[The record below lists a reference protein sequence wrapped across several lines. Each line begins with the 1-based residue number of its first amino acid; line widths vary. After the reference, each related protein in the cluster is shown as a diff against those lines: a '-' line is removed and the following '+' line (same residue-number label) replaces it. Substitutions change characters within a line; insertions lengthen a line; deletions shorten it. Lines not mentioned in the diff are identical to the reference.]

1 MQTASKKVINGWAMY
16 DWANSVY
23 SLVITSS
30 IFPAYFGSVTAA
42 IIASGKQVTYLGK
55 VYNEPSALYDYAV
68 AFSFLLVAVFSPLLS
83 SIADS
88 FGNKKRFMQFFCYL
102 GSLSCCAMYW
112 FEPDNPQLGI
122 TLFILASIGFGGSIV
137 FYNAYLPEIAIEK
150 DQDKVSAKGFALG
163 YIGSVLLL
171 LVCMIMVTKPELFGI
186 ATSKKAI
193 QISFLLTG
201 LWWMGFA
208 QFTFAVLPKTIPNP
222 VSQSHNFFTKG
233 YAELKKVFNEAKQQP
248 ILWRF
253 LLAFFFLGMGVETVM
268 YSAALFAKEQI
279 FPDTGNKETDA
290 ANSGKLMATILIIQV
305 VAIGGSYLFSYLSG
319 KIGNIKVLMLGVLV
333 WAGICAWAYF
343 VYTQMEFYCLAGT
356 VGLVM
361 GGIQSL
367 SRSTYSKLM
376 PPTKDTASY
385 FSFYDV
391 CDKVSTVI
399 GMLTFGLVTEFLHGM
414 RNAVLFLMVFF
425 IIAFVIFIFTLKKQ
439 RQARLQL
446 I

>member
-30 IFPAYFGSVTAA
+30 IFPAYYEGVT
-42 IIASGKQVTYLGK
+42 SGKRIVFLGR
-55 VYNEPSALYDYAV
+55 VFDQPSALYDYAV
-68 AFSFLLVAVFSPLLS
+68 AFSFLAVALLSPLLS
-83 SIADS
+83 SIADA
-88 FGNKKRFMQFFCYL
+88 FGNKKRFMQFFCYM
-102 GSLSCCAMYW
+102 GSISCCAMYW
-112 FEPDNPQLGI
+112 FQPDNPQLGI
-122 TLFILASIGFGGSIV
+122 VLFILASIGFGASIV
-137 FYNAYLPEIAIEK
+137 FYNAYLPEIAAVK
-150 DQDKVSAKGFALG
+150 DQDNVSAKGFALG

-171 LVCMIMVTKPELFGI
+171 LICLMMVTRPAMFGI
-186 ATSKKAI
+186 ADSTKAS

-201 LWWMGFA
+201 IWWMGFA
-208 QFTFAVLPKTIPNP
+208 QITFAVLPKSKPSP
-222 VSQSHNFFTKG
+222 VSKSHNAFTKG
-233 YAELKKVFNEAKQQP
+233 YAELRKVWNELKHQST
-248 ILWRF
+248 LKRF

-268 YSAALFAKEQI
+268 YSAALFAKQQI
-279 FPDTGNKETDA
+279 FPNTGNKETDA
-290 ANSGKLMATILIIQV
+290 ANGGKLILTILIIQI
-305 VAIGGSYLFSYLSG
+305 VAIGGSYLFSFFST
-319 KIGNIKVLMLGVLV
+319 KIGNLRVLLIGVLI

-343 VYTQMEFYCLAGT
+343 VYTEIEFYCLAGT

-399 GMLTFGLVTEFLHGM
+399 GMTTFGLVTEELGGM
-414 RNAVLFLMVFF
+414 RNAVLFLMTYFIISFF
-425 IIAFVIFIFTLKKQ
+425 IFLYTLIRQPKLQIA
-439 RQARLQL
+439 
-446 I
+446 

>member
-30 IFPAYFGSVTAA
+30 IFPAYYASVTA
-42 IIASGKQVTYLGK
+42 GKSITFLGR
-55 VYNEPSALYDYAV
+55 VFDEPTALYNYAV
-68 AFSFLLVAVFSPLLS
+68 AFSFLFVAVFSPLLS

-88 FGNKKRFMQFFCYL
+88 FGNKKRFMQVFCYL
-102 GSLSCCAMYW
+102 GSLSCCAMYF
-112 FEPDNPQLGI
+112 FERSNPQFGLV
-122 TLFILASIGFGGSIV
+122 LFILASIGFGGSIV
-137 FYNAYLPEIAIEK
+137 FYNAYLPEIAAEK

-163 YIGSVLLL
+163 YIGSVILL
-171 LVCMIMVTKPELFGI
+171 LVCLIMVTKPALFGV
-186 ATSKKAI
+186 ATTDKAI

-201 LWWMGFA
+201 VWWMGFA

-222 VSQSHNFFTKG
+222 VSKSHNFLTKG
-233 YAELKKVFNEAKQQP
+233 YAELRKVWNEIGKQKT
-248 ILWRF
+248 LKRF
-253 LLAFFFLGMGVETVM
+253 LIAFFFLGMGVETVM
-268 YSAALFAKEQI
+268 YSAALFAKQQI
-279 FPDTGNKETDA
+279 FPDTGNVETDA
-290 ANSGKLMATILIIQV
+290 SNSGKLMATILIIQI
-305 VAIGGSYLFSYLSG
+305 VAIAGSYLFSYFSSLF
-319 KIGNIKVLMLGVLV
+319 GNIRVLMIGVLI

-343 VYTQMEFYCLAGT
+343 VHTPMQFYFLAGT

-376 PPTKDTASY
+376 PETKDTASY

-399 GMLTFGLVTEFLHGM
+399 GTATFGLVTEGLGGM
-414 RNAVLFLMVFF
+414 RNAVLFLMTYF
-425 IIAFVIFIFTLKKQ
+425 IISFIIFLFIPGKQLKL
-439 RQARLQL
+439 RIA
-446 I
+446 

>member
-30 IFPAYFGSVTAA
+30 IFPAYYEGVT
-42 IIASGKQVTYLGK
+42 SGRSITFLGR
-55 VYNEPSALYDYAV
+55 VYNQPSALYNYAV
-68 AFSFLLVAVFSPLLS
+68 AFSFLFVACISPLLS

-88 FGNKKRFMQFFCYL
+88 FGNKKRFMQFFCVM

-112 FEPDNPQLGI
+112 FEKDNPQLGI
-122 TLFILASIGFGGSIV
+122 VLFILASIGFGGSLV
-137 FYNAYLPEIAIEK
+137 FYNAYLPEIAAVE
-150 DQDKVSAKGFALG
+150 DQDRVSAKGFALG
-163 YIGSVLLL
+163 YIGSVILLL
-171 LVCMIMVTKPELFGI
+171 FCLIMVTKPELFHIPDGN
-186 ATSKKAI
+186 KAC

-201 LWWMGFA
+201 IWWLGFA
-208 QFTFAVLPKTIPNP
+208 QITFATLPKSEANP

-233 YAELKKVFNEAKQQP
+233 YAELRKVWTELKHQTALK
-248 ILWRF
+248 RF
-253 LLAFFFLGMGVETVM
+253 LLAFFFFGMGVETVM
-268 YSAALFAKEQI
+268 YSAAIFAKEEI
-279 FPDTGNKETDA
+279 FPNTGDKATDA
-290 ANSGKLMATILIIQV
+290 SNSGKLMATILIIQV
-305 VAIGGSYLFSYLSG
+305 VAIGGSYLFAYCSN
-319 KIGNIKVLMLGVLV
+319 KIGNIKVLMASVIV
-333 WAGICAWAYF
+333 WAGICLCAYF
-343 VYTQMEFYCLAGT
+343 VYTPLQFYCLAGT

-399 GMLTFGLVTEFLHGM
+399 GTATFGIVTEVTGGM
-414 RNAVLFLMVFF
+414 RQAILFLMAYF
-425 IIAFVIFIFTLKKQ
+425 IIALFILFYTLAKQ
-439 RQARLQL
+439 PKLQSV
-446 I
+446 